1 MAEDYSEIDS
11 LQEEEEE
18 ENQENSPLRYFGH
31 EMNRCYSGEK
41 IEEIHEILKQ
51 EKEEGS
57 YIIEKDQILD
67 HRYQVKSLIGHGT
80 FCLVWLAYDHI
91 LQQNVAIKIL
101 KQQDEEIVKDEYILN
116 RYLSD
121 EITSPHVRVVK
132 FYRMFSHMQHPCL
145 VFELV
150 AQNILT
156 YINYFDAEFVGIP
169 IPLIKK
175 IVKDTLKGLDF
186 MHKLGAIHTDLKP
199 ENVMASRPLFPYTP
213 FPGSNETEVFNALE
227 DDPNTIDFKLGD
239 IGNSCFVNNPVN
251 DLIQTRQYR
260 SPEVLL
266 GLPYDTSADIWSLA
280 CMTFEL
286 ATRKHLFDPTNGDDE
301 DDLSENRHVFDAIHL
316 SMIENV
322 LGRVPED
329 WAKEGK
335 NYNLLFNEDG
345 ELRHVHSEQM
355 SCVYDLIRIHG
366 LPKKEGAELADFLEP
381 MLAIIPSQRPSAEE
395 LLQSPWLHQI
405 K

>member
-1 MAEDYSEIDS
+1 MAEKYSSES
-11 LQEEEEE
+11 LDEEEEE
-18 ENQENSPLRYFGH
+18 ETNEPNPMRYFGH
-31 EMNRCYSGEK
+31 ELKHRYSGEA
-41 IEEIHEILKQ
+41 IDELDEILETDQ
-51 EKEEGS
+51 EEGH
-57 YIIEKDQILD
+57 YIILKDQILD
-67 HRYQVKSLIGHGT
+67 HRYQVKSLIGRGT

-101 KQQDEEIVKDEYILN
+101 KQQEEEIFEDEYILN

-121 EITSPHVRVVK
+121 AMTSNVRLVK
-132 FYRMFSHMQHPCL
+132 FYRMFYHLQHSCL

-156 YINYFDAEFVGIP
+156 YINYFDAALVGIP
-169 IPLIKK
+169 LPLIKK
-175 IVKDTLKGLDF
+175 IVKDTLHGLDF
-186 MHKLGAIHTDLKP
+186 MHKLGVIHTDLKP
-199 ENVMASRPLFPYTP
+199 ENVMASRPIFPYPP
-213 FPGSNETEVFNALE
+213 FAGSDDTDVFNALE

-239 IGNSCFVNNPVN
+239 IGNSCFVNNPLN

-286 ATRKHLFDPTNGDDE
+286 TTRNHLFDPTYEEEEDE
-301 DDLSENRHVFDAIHL
+301 TPENRHIFDSIHL
-316 SMIENV
+316 SMIESV
-322 LGRVPED
+322 LGRIPED
-329 WAKEGK
+329 WAKEG
-335 NYNLLFNEDG
+335 NHYSELYYENG
-345 ELRHVHSEQM
+345 ELKYPCQEPM
-355 SCVYDLIRIHG
+355 PCVYELLRKFDI
-366 LPKKEGAELADFLEP
+366 PDNEATELADFLEP

-395 LLQSPWLHQI
+395 ILLSPWLHQI